1 MITVRDKYLPRLN
14 IPEISNGS
22 LIEFKTKSGLV
33 LATGYTRMV
42 IGERGPYLE
51 FTTEQVRHNHIDI
64 PSEEKHRIGNNIYY
78 YDEYRSLDPERV
90 KLYFQKKTVKYA
102 DYKVGLWYISP
113 FDLTT
118 NNVPIL
124 IKPLEKKNE

>member
-1 MITVRDKYLPRLN
+1 MMTVREKYLPRLN
-14 IPEISNGS
+14 IPEISDGFP
-22 LIEFKTKSGLV
+22 IEFKTKSGLV

-51 FTTEQVRHNHIDI
+51 FTTEQMCRNHIDI

-78 YDEYRSLDPERV
+78 YDEYRSLGPERV
-90 KLYFQKKTVKYA
+90 KIYFQKKTVKYA
-102 DYKVGLWYISP
+102 DYKIGYWYISP

-118 NNVPIL
+118 DEVPVL
-124 IKPLEKKNE
+124 IKPLEKKNV